1 MTTYKITDSY
11 GLLIES
17 KSIIKTLSEWIDKEI
32 DSLNAMPIDENDP
45 DGDLPFINLVNRT
58 IDKLNNVK
66 SNLVEKNG
74 LKQFNFIMDILNE
87 FEGVTEN
94 LYGVEYQE
102 I

>member
-17 KSIIKTLSEWIDKEI
+17 NSIIKTLSRWIDKEI

-45 DGDLPFINLVNRT
+45 DGDINFINLKNKT
-58 IDKLNNVK
+58 IEKLNNAK
-66 SNLVEKNG
+66 SKLVEKDG
-74 LKQFNFIMDILNE
+74 LKQFNKIMEVLDL
-87 FEGVTEN
+87 FEEVIEN
-94 LYGVEYQE
+94 PYGIEYQE